1 MRRYLDA
8 SGDVVATEVLDGDV
22 VEILSAE
29 TDPAVIVLRGATC
42 AGVVANAAARG
53 PRRGVH
59 QHRHHRLVRA
69 HREPPTALR

>member
-1 MRRYLDA
+1 MRRYLVRLDA
-8 SGDVVATEVLDGDV
+8 SGDVAATEVLDGDV

-53 PRRGVH
+53 PRLGVLRQWIRARGGVW
-59 QHRHHRLVRA
+59 
-69 HREPPTALR
+69 